1 MTKLFIVESPNKVKK
16 LQSFLGSSFKVAASV
31 GHVRDLPVKSMGVE
45 PPDFKPYYEAT
56 ERGQEVLKKLA
67 SMVKQAEPE
76 VYLATDPDREGEAI
90 AWHLASSLH
99 LKNPVRVTF
108 HEITQQAVSA
118 ALGAPRKIDMK
129 MVAAQEARRVLD
141 RFCGY
146 MVSPAL
152 SDAVGQRLSAG
163 RVQSVA
169 LRLVV
174 DREGER
180 RAFVSTTHFGVEL
193 VFDGEGSVWRAEW
206 LIKPWLSG
214 EEKYMLDEKLAQRV
228 AQTRQVEAVKFD
240 EKESRQ
246 APPAPFTTAALQKAA
261 NARLKFGAKK
271 CMGLAQTLYEQGHI
285 TYIRT
290 DSPNLCE
297 EATAAV
303 RAFCQAQGW
312 PLSDK
317 IRRWKAKEG
326 AQEGHECIRPT
337 HIETENCGETPDE
350 QALYRLI
357 RNQTLASQ
365 LADAVS
371 SVRSL
376 ILKAADTIEGKEVLF
391 EAKGSKLVSPGFRIL
406 LGDDDGK
413 SPQNPVPAAKL
424 NQSFTAGTGKVLTK
438 KTQPPARYSEGSL
451 IEALEKMGIGRPSTY
466 ASIIGTLFNRNYIE
480 TEKGNLLPLPS
491 GETVVERLKGH
502 FKFMEYDFTRHME
515 DALDDIAEG
524 KNSYRSVVSNTYE
537 IIAREV
543 HAFSAVN
550 PKIERKSNSIPCD
563 IPCPSCKKGN
573 LTHLAGTSAKGPYDF
588 FKCPFCGNS
597 FPNQEGQPGPGK
609 VKPELSKY
617 KCPKCKKPLV
627 RHQGQ
632 RKDGQGDYDFYTCS
646 GFPSCKEK
654 YQTSPD
660 GSPEIS
666 QNKEKRG
673 KK

>member
-261 NARLKFGAKK
+261 NARLKFGAKNAWGWHRL
-271 CMGLAQTLYEQGHI
+271 CTSRGISHISEQTVPTCAKRL
-285 TYIRT
+285 
-290 DSPNLCE
+290 P
-297 EATAAV
+297 
-303 RAFCQAQGW
+303 
-312 PLSDK
+312 PLS
-317 IRRWKAKEG
+317 
-326 AQEGHECIRPT
+326 
-337 HIETENCGETPDE
+337 
-350 QALYRLI
+350 
-357 RNQTLASQ
+357 
-365 LADAVS
+365 
-371 SVRSL
+371 
-376 ILKAADTIEGKEVLF
+376 
-391 EAKGSKLVSPGFRIL
+391 
-406 LGDDDGK
+406 
-413 SPQNPVPAAKL
+413 
-424 NQSFTAGTGKVLTK
+424 
-438 KTQPPARYSEGSL
+438 
-451 IEALEKMGIGRPSTY
+451 
-466 ASIIGTLFNRNYIE
+466 
-480 TEKGNLLPLPS
+480 
-491 GETVVERLKGH
+491 GH
-502 FKFMEYDFTRHME
+502 F
-515 DALDDIAEG
+515 
-524 KNSYRSVVSNTYE
+524 
-537 IIAREV
+537 
-543 HAFSAVN
+543 
-550 PKIERKSNSIPCD
+550 
-563 IPCPSCKKGN
+563 
-573 LTHLAGTSAKGPYDF
+573 
-588 FKCPFCGNS
+588 
-597 FPNQEGQPGPGK
+597 
-609 VKPELSKY
+609 
-617 KCPKCKKPLV
+617 V
-627 RHQGQ
+627 R
-632 RKDGQGDYDFYTCS
+632 RKDGRCPIKSGD
-646 GFPSCKEK
+646 GK
-654 YQTSPD
+654 Q
-660 GSPEIS
+660 
-666 QNKEKRG
+666 KRG
-673 KK
+673 LRKGMNASGQRISKQKIAVKLLTSKPYTA